1 MHLFKRHD
9 TTNGRA
15 TIGRNTT
22 INHFYTIMSNKKSL
36 LANLLDY
43 EQYRAALD
51 LVFSSS
57 DDDDDDNLFGTG
69 DNADATILVPPAQ
82 EQERATK
89 KRRTRYVRLCKTE
102 SNWWKLF
109 LSPEKREILKL
120 NPDGR
125 DDRKF
130 RRLFRVPFFVF
141 FERLLPLTI
150 SKWFPTWE
158 PNQVDCWGQAVGDLE
173 LKLMGALFV
182 LGSGST
188 NFVVSLNTN
197 LSEEVHRVFFLGW
210 INQMSS
216 IKDDYIYLPRDEM
229 ELKQVVEEYE
239 QVGLPG
245 CTGSVDCV
253 HIGWDRCPSS
263 MKNMYTG
270 KEGYPS
276 IA

>member
-1 MHLFKRHD
+1 
-9 TTNGRA
+9 
-15 TIGRNTT
+15 
-22 INHFYTIMSNKKSL
+22 MSKKSV
-36 LANLLDY
+36 LATLQED
-43 EQYRAALD
+43 EQSRAALEQI
-51 LVFSSS
+51 FTSS
-57 DDDDDDNLFGTG
+57 DDDDDDDDNFFGASDEEDG
-69 DNADATILVPPAQ
+69 PPAQ
-82 EQERATK
+82 EQVTK
-89 KRRTRYVRLCKTE
+89 KRRTRFVRLSKTE

-109 LSPEKREILKL
+109 LSPERKETMKLHPNGREDK
-120 NPDGR
+120 
-125 DDRKF
+125 KF

-141 FERLLPLTI
+141 CERLMPLTI
-150 SKWFPTWE
+150 SKWFPTWDS
-158 PNQVDCWGQAVGDLE
+158 NQVDCWGQPVGDLE
-173 LKLMGALFV
+173 LKLMGVLFV

-197 LSEEVHRVFFLGW
+197 LSEEVHRIFFLGW

-216 IKDDYIYLPRDEM
+216 IKDDYIYLPRDET

-263 MKNMYTG
+263 MLNMYTG

-276 IA
+276 IAYEVIGTSRKFIQLVSCGHPGS